1 MIEINLL
8 PKDHRKGTGAFQFG
22 KTGVY
27 ATSAAIGIVL
37 VLVAITFYQMSQ
49 LGSLKADIE
58 RANQRAAMLRDD
70 IRVVDALTDVK
81 DKIHRRI
88 SAVEKLDRHRSAWV
102 RILEEV
108 SRNIP
113 EFVWLDQF
121 REQPL
126 DAKEPAGKG
135 NKNRNEKPVEKTD
148 AKAAE
153 VKAAETWEPPSERSV
168 EIKGYAFTLNALAA
182 TMIKM
187 MRSEYFDKVE
197 LIDSRDTLY
206 SGEKAYM
213 FSLSANVQYLSDEEL
228 RARVAQNEQ
237 QPDSAATTH
246 ATLN

>member
-8 PKDHRKGTGAFQFG
+8 PKDHRKGAGAFQFG
-22 KTGVY
+22 KTGIY
-27 ATSAAIGIVL
+27 AATAAIGIVC

-126 DAKEPAGKG
+126 EAKEPAEKG
-135 NKNRNEKPVEKTD
+135 NRRNEKTGDKTAEKT
-148 AKAAE
+148 AE
-153 VKAAETWEPPSERSV
+153 VKPEETYELPSQRNV
-168 EIKGYAFTLNALAA
+168 EIKGFAFTLNALAA

-206 SGEKAYM
+206 AGEKAYM

-228 RARVAQNEQ
+228 RARVAQNQETT
-237 QPDSAATTH
+237 DSTATSH